1 MMKKYSVLIIVIL
14 VLTGNIAFASR
25 QLDATET
32 LEIIQ
37 TLTSNPLSTWIPYGT
52 IEAKHIGYSQLNDA
66 ITESTEQVK
75 FDGDKF
81 YWKIDISPL
90 DGDESN
96 LAEQVATDLKKNAKR
111 IFVWDGSE
119 YTMYFVSG
127 NNAMIFKDTSDM
139 PVNVNG
145 PLTAGII
152 PWGFGLYAYDNLSTA
167 DLSAQENYQQQII
180 LKVNKEDSP
189 KMEFLLDPSK
199 NYAVLT
205 HSLINSNGLPFIKK
219 TYSDFHSV
227 NGRWIPYTI
236 VIERYDQS
244 NSAFE
249 LVSRDEWEITAI
261 STDFPRQND
270 FDISYKNNTY
280 IEFRSSAT
288 DSYLSYR
295 FSDTIDA
302 RSVLTKRLET
312 ALTSEDPAQNCATVA
327 MKYVLSKLQK
337 EPSGQQ
343 LTQLV
348 NAERSTNLYDMR
360 QLARNL
366 QCNAAAIATDLQT
379 LKNTQGVQ
387 IILYLPGSRHYVI
400 LDHIDSEYV
409 WLVDLSSDKFYYSVA
424 LDDFGHLW
432 NSGIA
437 LLISNDPLGLED
449 GTTEISDDDLRNII
463 GSTDGETKFSCTD
476 LIQTAAGRLCPLPF
490 GGSFCFGRCLIW
502 PERFGCKEDENSSM
516 PCEGEDK
523 PGMWY
528 TVCINDYSNGGCKTY
543 SEWFYRSIRACR

>member
-1 MMKKYSVLIIVIL
+1 MMKKYSILIIVIL
-14 VLTGNIAFASR
+14 ISIGNIAFASR
-25 QLDATET
+25 ELDATET

-37 TLTSNPLSTWIPYGT
+37 TLTDNPLSTWIPYGT
-52 IEAKHIGYSQLNDA
+52 IEAKHIEYSQLTEA
-66 ITESTEQVK
+66 ITESTEQVR

-81 YWKIDISPL
+81 YWEISISPL

-96 LAEQVATDLKKNAKR
+96 LAEQVATDLKNNAER
-111 IFVWDGSE
+111 VFAWDGSE

-127 NNAMIFKDTSDM
+127 DNAMIFKDPSGM
-139 PVNVNG
+139 PINVNG

-152 PWGFGLYAYDNLSTA
+152 PWGFGVYAYDNLSTA

-189 KMEFLLDPSK
+189 EMEFLLDPSK
-199 NYAVLT
+199 NYAVLAY
-205 HSLINSNGLPFIKK
+205 SLNSNGLPFIKK

-249 LVSRDEWEITAI
+249 LVSQDVWEITAI
-261 STDFPRQND
+261 STDVPRQND

-288 DSYLSYR
+288 DSYLSYY
-295 FSDTIDA
+295 FSDTIDSK
-302 RSVLTKRLET
+302 SVLTKRLET

-348 NAERSTNLYDMR
+348 NAQRSTSFYDMR
-360 QLARNL
+360 QLARDL

-387 IILYLPGSRHYVI
+387 IILYLPGSRHYVVV
-400 LDHIDSEYV
+400 DHIDSEYV
-409 WLVDLSSDKFYYSVA
+409 WLVDLSSNKFYYSVV
-424 LDDFGHLW
+424 LDDFEYLW
-432 NSGIA
+432 SSGIA

-449 GTTEISDDDLRNII
+449 GTTEIGDDDLRNII
-463 GSTDGETKFSCTD
+463 GSTDGGTKYSCTD
-476 LIQTAAGRLCPLPF
+476 LIQKAAHRLCPIPV
-490 GGSFCFGRCLIW
+490 GSLCFGRYLFW
-502 PERFGCKEDENSSM
+502 PTRYGCIEDENSSM
-516 PCEGEDK
+516 PCSGEDM

-528 TVCINDYSNGGCKTY
+528 TACINDGYGGCDTY
-543 SEWFYRSIRACR
+543 SDWYYRNIRACR